1 MTSSY
6 RLAWWRKM
14 DIDHRQRRM
23 VLDSNPHSVIYLIE
37 CLYSGSLSAK
47 SSKGKEKF
55 AAFVGNWK
63 RSLL

>member
-1 MTSSY
+1 
-6 RLAWWRKM
+6 M
-14 DIDHRQRRM
+14 DIDHRQRWM

-37 CLYSGSLSAK
+37 CLYSGRLSAK

-63 RSLL
+63 WSLL